1 MKKDKKNKKKEDSVF
16 SGNQV
21 MMMLEQVMD
30 NISILAES
38 HQALKNKMD
47 GKFDGLEQ
55 RFDGL
60 EQRFDGLEQRFDKFE
75 KETGDNFR
83 SVFEYL
89 SRIEDEIVDIKQE
102 LKRLQKN
109 KADRNE
115 VLDLMRRVEVL
126 EKKIAGLEKQEA
138 FGE

>member
-1 MKKDKKNKKKEDSVF
+1 
-16 SGNQV
+16 
-21 MMMLEQVMD
+21 MD
-30 NISILAES
+30 NISILEES

-60 EQRFDGLEQRFDKFE
+60 EQRFDRFE
-75 KETGDNFR
+75 KETGDNFK

-89 SRIEDEIVDIKQE
+89 SRVENEIVDIKQE

-109 KADRNE
+109 KADRNK